1 MKLADLGEFGFIDRI
16 KAGVH
21 AGPGVRLGIGDD
33 CAVLDLPPGHQLLTT
48 TDMLIEEIHFRRE
61 WTDLADLGRKSVA
74 VNVSDV
80 AAMGGIPRHLYLS
93 LGFPKT
99 FPLEGLDSFVRGFLE
114 ACRFYRVSL
123 VGGDTCSSP
132 GPLVISVTVEGS
144 VPAGRYVSRGG
155 ARPGDAIYASG
166 TLGDSALAL
175 HLLSAKE
182 TPHPFLL
189 DRHVNPQARTRLGAA
204 LGESRLPSA
213 MIDLSDGLL
222 SDLGHILECSE
233 AGALVEEG
241 LLPLSDP
248 FRAALRDSPE
258 LIRLALAGGED
269 YELLFTV
276 SPQRENEL
284 APLVQRVGLPLT
296 RVGIITEKG
305 DGLTVRAGDGRIY
318 RPAKGGF
325 NHFSG

>member
-33 CAVLDLPPGHQLLTT
+33 CAVLDLPPGHLLLTT

-61 WTDLADLGRKSVA
+61 WTDLANLGRKSVA
-74 VNVSDV
+74 VNVSDI
-80 AAMGGIPRHLYLS
+80 AAMGGTPRHLYLS

-99 FPLEGLDSFVRGFLE
+99 FPLEGLDSFVAGFLE
-114 ACRFYRVSL
+114 ACRYYQVTL

-132 GPLVISVTVEGS
+132 GPFVISVTVEGS
-144 VPAGRYVSRGG
+144 VAEGHYVARSG
-155 ARPGDAIYASG
+155 ASPGDAVYVSG
-166 TLGDSALAL
+166 TLGDMAMAL
-175 HLLSAKE
+175 HLLSAGAN
-182 TPHPFLL
+182 PDPFLL
-189 DRHVNPQARTRLGAA
+189 DRHLNPKARTSLGEA
-204 LGESRLPSA
+204 LGESRIPSA

-233 AGALVEEG
+233 TGGLVEECC
-241 LLPLSDP
+241 LPLSDP
-248 FRAALRDSPE
+248 FRSVLKESPD

-276 SPQRENEL
+276 PPEREQEL
-284 APLVQRVGLPLT
+284 PALAGAVGLPLN
-296 RVGIITEKG
+296 RVGTITEKAN
-305 DGLTVRAGDGRIY
+305 GLAVQANNGKTY
-318 RPAKGGF
+318 RPARGGF